1 MVFKKE
7 RKLKDHIFG
16 IFSVTFLAH
25 PITNCGGVFCRYFF
39 LFVLFR
45 QVPGLIQHRESA
57 HGLDLSECPHNC
69 GNWN

>member
-7 RKLKDHIFG
+7 RKLKDRIFC
-16 IFSVTFLAH
+16 IFSVTFLAY
-25 PITNCGGVFCRYFF
+25 PITNCGGVFCKHF

-45 QVPGLIQHRESA
+45 QVPGLIQRRESA
-57 HGLDLSECPHNC
+57 HGLDLSECPHNS